1 MSHPAPPPLASP
13 GDIVFPDCLPSLC
26 KMLAAQTRGTLLIS
40 DLRKNKLPLQ
50 PSPLL
55 ACCSPAPSICSAQ
68 SLCCSLFSCQLGSSS
83 LLLLSTP
90 PREKGEESALIAWRT
105 EHKLCQSQ
113 PYDVSQAPKA
123 PGGKGKVGLIT
134 EALTASQPPSRAT
147 GPGPSC
153 RSPGAGS
160 SEGKGRRRRL

>member
-1 MSHPAPPPLASP
+1 MFHPAPPPLAFP
-13 GDIVFPDCLPSLC
+13 GDIAFPDCLPSLC
-26 KMLAAQTRGTLLIS
+26 RMLAAHTGGTLLIS

-55 ACCSPAPSICSAQ
+55 ACCSPTPSICSAQ

-105 EHKLCQSQ
+105 EHKFMSEPTLGCLSSSQ
-113 PYDVSQAPKA
+113 GSWWERK
-123 PGGKGKVGLIT
+123 GGPDHSSPDCKP
-134 EALTASQPPSRAT
+134 ASQQSHWTRPKPQVS
-147 GPGPSC
+147 
-153 RSPGAGS
+153 GS
-160 SEGKGRRRRL
+160 GQL